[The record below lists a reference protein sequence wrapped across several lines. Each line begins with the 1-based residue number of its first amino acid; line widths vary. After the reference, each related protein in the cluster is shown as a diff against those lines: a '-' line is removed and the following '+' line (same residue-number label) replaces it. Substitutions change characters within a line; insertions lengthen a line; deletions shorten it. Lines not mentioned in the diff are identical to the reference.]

1 MIGGYNF
8 RVNHIENSDVIM
20 VDQLDTLLFIV
31 DLIKAFLTEGG
42 RNTFRVAQ
50 IRELL

>member
-1 MIGGYNF
+1 MVVGWKEIVIGGYNF

-31 DLIKAFLTEGG
+31 DLIKAF
-42 RNTFRVAQ
+42 
-50 IRELL
+50 